1 MPLAIIM
8 TWRWYSSWLIS
19 SAVRSAPSY
28 SAAIQVS
35 RLFDDLLADEVRAL
49 GELVHGQGAFGLGD
63 GLLGQFGE

>member
-19 SAVRSAPSY
+19 SAVRSGRNPGLPG
-28 SAAIQVS
+28 
-35 RLFDDLLADEVRAL
+35 LFDDLLADEVRAL
-49 GELVHGQGAFGLGD
+49 GELVYGQGAFGLGD